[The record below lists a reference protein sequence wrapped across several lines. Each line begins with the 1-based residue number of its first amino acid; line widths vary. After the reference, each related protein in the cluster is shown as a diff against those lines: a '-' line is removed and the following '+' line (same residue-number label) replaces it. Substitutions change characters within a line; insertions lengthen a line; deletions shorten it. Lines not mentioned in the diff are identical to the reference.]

1 MRVVGQWF
9 ESTLRAPN
17 LHPEMGEH
25 TPYSDTKQ
33 GHLVTA
39 ATIGFVIPVRKI
51 TIRIPKPSG
60 PEMAPFFM

>member
-1 MRVVGQWF
+1 
-9 ESTLRAPN
+9 
-17 LHPEMGEH
+17 MGEH